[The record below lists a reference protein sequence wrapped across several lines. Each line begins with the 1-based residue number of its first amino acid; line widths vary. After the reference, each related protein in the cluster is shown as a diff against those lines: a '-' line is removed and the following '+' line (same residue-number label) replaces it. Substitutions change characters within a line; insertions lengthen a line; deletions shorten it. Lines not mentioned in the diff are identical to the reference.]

1 MNRLLHLLRTTIGR
15 KLIVAATGIVLI
27 LFVIGHVSGN
37 MTIYV
42 GPSALNDYAH
52 FLQTSPMLWV
62 VRLAILAIV
71 LLHIALGIAVTR
83 ENYLARPVT
92 YHAANPW
99 YLRLY
104 QHRMIISG
112 LVLLAF
118 IAGHVAHLTLGIGVG
133 AVFHLKDASGNADV
147 YSRVVSAFQN
157 AWIAWAY
164 IVAMLLLA
172 MHLKHT
178 VRALFQSLG
187 FFRENY
193 FGFYE
198 FLSWAV
204 TLTVICGFI
213 SIPLSV
219 QLGALVLP

>member
-1 MNRLLHLLRTTIGR
+1 
-15 KLIVAATGIVLI
+15 
-27 LFVIGHVSGN
+27 
-37 MTIYV
+37 
-42 GPSALNDYAH
+42 
-52 FLQTSPMLWV
+52 
-62 VRLAILAIV
+62 
-71 LLHIALGIAVTR
+71 
-83 ENYLARPVT
+83 
-92 YHAANPW
+92 
-99 YLRLY
+99 
-104 QHRMIISG
+104 MIITG
-112 LVLLAF
+112 KVLVVF
-118 IAGHVAHLTLGIGVG
+118 IIGHVAHLTLGAGVG
-133 AVFHLKDASGNADV
+133 EVYQLKDASGNADV
-147 YSRVVSAFQN
+147 YSRVVSVFQN

-164 IVAMLLLA
+164 IIAMLLLA

-204 TLTVICGFI
+204 TLTVIGGFI

>member
-15 KLIVAATGIVLI
+15 KLIVAVTGIVLI
-27 LFVIGHVSGN
+27 LFVIGHVGGN
-37 MTIYV
+37 MTIHE
-42 GPSALNDYAH
+42 GQSALNNYAH
-52 FLQTSPMLWV
+52 FMQTNPMLWV
-62 VRLAILAIV
+62 VRLAMLAIV
-71 LLHIALGIAVTR
+71 SLHIALGIAVTWKNR
-83 ENYLARPVT
+83 MARPET
-92 YHAANPW
+92 YHAGYPW

-104 QHRMIISG
+104 QSRMIVSG

-118 IAGHVAHLTLGIGVG
+118 IAGHVSHLTLGVGIGE
-133 AVFHLKDASGNADV
+133 VFHLKDTSGNVDV
-147 YSRVVSAFQN
+147 YSRVVSVFQN

-178 VRALFQSLG
+178 VRAVFQTLG

-193 FGFYE
+193 FEFFE

-204 TLTVICGFI
+204 TLAVVGGFI

-219 QLGALVLP
+219 QLGWLELP